1 MPMLISVIHIKYTAL
16 KDKNEGGTAL
26 NHSRAE
32 YFCQDFLALR
42 EARRWSSFAWSYSFG
57 FMIFLKKYFKTES
70 KQLGVVD
77 AHFNLST

>member
-1 MPMLISVIHIKYTAL
+1 MPMLISVIHRTYIAL
-16 KDKNEGGTAL
+16 KDKNDQEGTVL
-26 NHSRAE
+26 NHSRAD

-42 EARRWSSFAWSYSFG
+42 EARRWSSFG
-57 FMIFLKKYFKTES
+57 FMIFFKKYFKTES